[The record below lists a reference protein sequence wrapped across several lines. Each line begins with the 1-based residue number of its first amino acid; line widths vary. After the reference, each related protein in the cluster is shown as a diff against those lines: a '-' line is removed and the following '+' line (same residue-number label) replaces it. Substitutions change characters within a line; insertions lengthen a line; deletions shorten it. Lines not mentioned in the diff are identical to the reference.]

1 MKTRSDRETVP
12 TRLPPPPAP
21 VARDANPW
29 PMPEQQGDAPRA
41 RGAHPWV
48 GRRPQA
54 TPAAP
59 AGIPPRLESP
69 VALPPKAMT
78 PLAPPTAQA
87 GQPARAS
94 RHGLARFV
102 PLAIFLGIL
111 GSVATGAFE
120 ALQRGDRI
128 AAVVPLIVVGIIAIG
143 WWRSMQ
149 RARRR

>member
-1 MKTRSDRETVP
+1 
-12 TRLPPPPAP
+12 
-21 VARDANPW
+21 
-29 PMPEQQGDAPRA
+29 
-41 RGAHPWV
+41 
-48 GRRPQA
+48 
-54 TPAAP
+54 
-59 AGIPPRLESP
+59 
-69 VALPPKAMT
+69 MT

-120 ALQRGDRI
+120 ALQRGDRV

-143 WWRSMQ
+143 WWRSM
-149 RARRR
+149 RRSGRP